1 MKQHESYYDY
11 VERTSLTL
19 NEMKNRLRDYE
30 AEKKYN
36 SQFDERKNII
46 RVVLLW
52 LFMMIKGGE
61 LK

>member
-11 VERTSLTL
+11 VERTSLSL

-36 SQFDERKNII
+36 SQFDDEEEYYKSCSPLVIHDD
-46 RVVLLW
+46 
-52 LFMMIKGGE
+52 
-61 LK
+61 